1 MIIELIK
8 GVAFLLALC
17 FLQSFIA
24 RRWRRNEI
32 VGQVISGL
40 LFGGICVVGMAAPL
54 VLQPGII
61 FDARSAI
68 LSMAGLFGGP
78 VVGFVATSMAAAFR
92 LWLGGTGAGVGVGV
106 IVTSVFLG
114 LIYRSAKN
122 RFRLSLGV
130 VHFFVFGLIVHIAS
144 IAWFLLFPPEVVER
158 VFSLIAL
165 PFIATF
171 SVGTAILGFLLQD
184 IEHRTAVEKALAESE
199 NRFRRLYNDSPVM
212 MHSIDTNG
220 VLVDVNEHWLKTLG
234 YTRSEVIGRKSTD
247 FFTEESRKLA
257 SEEII
262 PEFFRT
268 GFCSEVPYHLVAKS
282 GDIVDVL
289 LTASVE
295 YGPDSSPLRSL
306 SVLVDVTERNRSE
319 RLLKQK
325 TEELDRYF
333 ESSLDLLCIADTD
346 GYFRRL
352 NREWER
358 VLGYTVDEL
367 VGTPF
372 LELVHPED
380 HQATI
385 DAIANLTEQHEVIDF
400 VNRYRCKDGSYSWL
414 EWRSYPSGKAIFA
427 VARDITQR
435 IAAEAA
441 LKESEERFA
450 KAFRA
455 SPAPM
460 SISNLETGLTL
471 DVNDEWL
478 AMLGYTREEAIG
490 KTSAELGAWTDE
502 TRRADFVNRLKEDGS
517 LRDFEATVV
526 TKNGE
531 KRRVILA
538 GETIDKERMLL
549 VFHDITE
556 RLAMQRQLAHAQ
568 RMEAVGQLTGG
579 LAHDLNN
586 VLAIIS
592 GNVEFLKL
600 RGGAAPQLEHHADA
614 ALQGVRRAGDLT
626 RKLLDFSRTDA
637 GITQRVTVDAFIRG
651 MENLIAKSLTP
662 AINLEMELSENGW
675 AVDIDPGDLEA
686 ALVNLALN
694 ARDAMPN
701 GGTLLIE
708 TANKVIDTE
717 YEARNLGSSAGEFV
731 MISVSDTGIGMA
743 PEIVE
748 KAFEPF
754 FTTKEVGKGTGLGLS
769 MVYAFVQRSGGHA
782 KIYSEA
788 GRGTTVKLYLPRA
801 TGTEKNQEH
810 VSSAK
815 AALPIGD
822 ETILIVDDEPQIVDA
837 AVSIL
842 KSLGYQTRT
851 ASDASECLDILKQDS
866 SIDLVFSDVIMPG
879 PLDGYHLAMETQRI
893 RPGVKVLLTSGFT
906 RKREEFLNGKG
917 EGAAE
922 LASNLLHK
930 PYSMDELAN
939 AIRQVLDRTP

>member
-17 FLQSFIA
+17 FLQSFVA
-24 RRWRRNEI
+24 RHWRRNE
-32 VGQVISGL
+32 VAGQLLSGV

-61 FDARSAI
+61 IDPRSAI

-78 VVGFVATSMAAAFR
+78 LVGFVAGAMTAAFR
-92 LWLGGTGAGVGVGV
+92 LWLGGAGTGVGIAV
-106 IVTSVFLG
+106 IVTSVVLG
-114 LIYRSAKN
+114 LIYRAGNK
-122 RFRLSLGV
+122 RYRLPMGVIPFLVFGV
-130 VHFFVFGLIVHIAS
+130 VVHIAAM
-144 IAWFLLFPPEVVER
+144 AWFLLFPPDVVER
-158 VFSLIAL
+158 VFSLIAI
-165 PFIATF
+165 PFVVTF
-171 SVGTAILGFLLQD
+171 SIGTAILGFLLQD
-184 IEHRTAVEKALAESE
+184 IERRTAIENALTESE

-212 MHSIDTNG
+212 MHSIDTGG

-234 YTRSEVIGRKSTD
+234 YVRAEVVGRKSTD
-247 FFTEESRKLA
+247 FFTEESRKFA
-257 SEEII
+257 TGEII

-268 GFCSEVPYHLVAKS
+268 GFCSDVPYHLVTSS
-282 GDIVDVL
+282 GDVVDVL
-289 LTASVE
+289 LTATVE
-295 YGPDSSPLRSL
+295 YGPDGSPERSL

-319 RLLKQK
+319 RLLKEK
-325 TEELDRYF
+325 TAELDRYF

-346 GYFRRL
+346 GFFRRL
-352 NREWER
+352 NPEWEQ

-372 LELVHPED
+372 IDLVHPED
-380 HQATI
+380 RQATI
-385 DAIANLTEQHEVIDF
+385 DAAAELTDQHEVIDF
-400 VNRYRCKDGSYSWL
+400 VNRLRRKDGAYCWL
-414 EWRSYPSGKAIFA
+414 EWRSFPSGKAIFA
-427 VARDITQR
+427 VARDITSR
-435 IAAEAA
+435 IAAETA
-441 LKESEERFA
+441 LKESEDRFA

-460 SISNLETGLTL
+460 SISDLETGLTL

-490 KTSAELGAWTDE
+490 KTSAELGAWSDE
-502 TRRADFVNRLKEDGS
+502 TRRSDFVNRLKHDGS

-531 KRRVILA
+531 KRRAILA
-538 GETIDKERMLL
+538 GETIDNERMLL

-592 GNVEFLKL
+592 GNVEFLKM
-600 RGGAAPQLEHHADA
+600 RGGSDPQFEKPADA

-637 GITQRVTVDAFIRG
+637 GITQRVSVDAFVRG

-662 AINLEMELSENGW
+662 AINLEMALSEDGW
-675 AVDIDPGDLEA
+675 AVDIDTGDLEA
-686 ALVNLALN
+686 ALLNLSLN

-701 GGTLLIE
+701 GGTLLVE
-708 TANKVIDTE
+708 TANKVIDDE

-731 MISVSDTGIGMA
+731 MISISDTGTGMA
-743 PEIVE
+743 PETVE

-769 MVYAFVQRSGGHA
+769 MVYAFIQRSGGHV
-782 KIYSEA
+782 KIYSEL
-788 GRGTTVKLYLPRA
+788 GKGTAVRLYLPRA
-801 TGTEKNQEH
+801 TGREENRVQAP
-810 VSSAK
+810 SAK
-815 AALPIGD
+815 AALSAGN
-822 ETILIVDDEPQIVDA
+822 ETILVVDDEPQLVDA
-837 AVSIL
+837 AVSML
-842 KSLGYQTRT
+842 SSLGYQTRK
-851 ASDASECLDILKQDS
+851 ASDAAESLEILKQDP

-879 PLDGYHLAMETQRI
+879 LLDGYQLAAEAQI
-893 RPGVKVLLTSGFT
+893 LRPGIKVLLTSGFT

-917 EGAAE
+917 NAAE
-922 LASNLLHK
+922 LARNLLHK
-930 PYSMDELAN
+930 PYSMDELAT